1 MQETTNPK
9 QEILQ
14 EIRKKQH
21 FPARTHKMSCKK
33 IQKNKKDL
41 QETLDSCRLLAGFL
55 RILARFLQKLLQHNS
70 FRTLSGTQVLLNSL
84 QHQKMPKDTMKNN
97 SFRTLSGHPTL
108 SDSFPWLP
116 PEPPQVGH
124 NFPARKFKKTRNFCK
139 KFLILAGFLRILAK
153 YLCFLAQYSCF
164 FARFLAGILWRKQ
177 LH

>member
-1 MQETTNPK
+1 MS
-9 QEILQ
+9 LQ
-14 EIRKKQH
+14 ENSKKQTIS
-21 FPARTHKMSCKK
+21 AR
-33 IQKNKKDL
+33 N
-41 QETLDSCRLLAGFL
+41 SCRLLAGFL

-84 QHQKMPKDTMKNN
+84 QHQKLPKNTMKNN

-108 SDSFPWLP
+108 SDSFRWLP

-124 NFPARKFKKTRNFCK
+124 NFPARKFKKTK
-139 KFLILAGFLRILAK
+139 KMLQEILAGFLQDSCGFLRILAK